1 MIYYCGCR
9 IETLHKICA
18 WETNV
23 CLRDHTIHCTKC
35 AWETTLHSVL
45 RPDCTTAKCA
55 WDYTVQLYKVC
66 SRETTLKSCVP
77 DARVCDVKSQQADIL
92 KVVLCSH
99 SLISSKR
106 SQIWRAGIWLPLL
119 LYDCLVSSIK
129 LISLCWYGFHHIQE
143 HNMVA
148 GRQSNNNFL
157 KWQQH
162 GKVFLKT
169 STCSNI
175 SCSKCLKL

>member
-1 MIYYCGCR
+1 MRLRDKCMSERPHY
-9 IETLHKICA
+9 TLYK
-18 WETNV
+18 V
-23 CLRDHTIHCTKC
+23 CLRDHTAQC
-35 AWETTLHSVL
+35 AETRLYNCKMCL
-45 RPDCTTAKCA
+45 R
-55 WDYTVQLYKVC
+55 DYTVQLYKVC

-77 DARVCDVKSQQADIL
+77 DARVCNVKSQQADIL

-157 KWQQH
+157 K
-162 GKVFLKT
+162 
-169 STCSNI
+169 
-175 SCSKCLKL
+175 